1 MQHDRIATDRTGRNR
16 HDWIATDRTDRNHM
30 TGSQPTLRDSMPRPR
45 SVEDSVT
52 DVLRDAI
59 LDGRLAPGRHLA
71 QVELAEELGVSR
83 IPLRDALR
91 RLAAEGLVVIEGRRG
106 AHVASLSPDDVAEIY
121 ELRSLLEAE
130 YIRRAIERLD
140 DSAVKKLIELAHEM
154 DRLAADPPRGKQ
166 ARTEFYAEL
175 YGHADR
181 PRARAEILRLRSMV
195 EPYHVLSG
203 DDHRHDAHDELRE
216 CIARRDGEKAA
227 RVIRE
232 HLTEAGEHLA
242 QSMRS

>member
-1 MQHDRIATDRTGRNR
+1 MVDPR
-16 HDWIATDRTDRNHM
+16 
-30 TGSQPTLRDSMPRPR
+30 PTLRDSMPRPR

-52 DVLRDAI
+52 GVLRDAI
-59 LDGRLAPGRHLA
+59 LDGRLPPGRHLA

-91 RLAAEGLVVIEGRRG
+91 RLAAEGLVVIEGRKG

-130 YIRRAIERLD
+130 YVRRAIERLD
-140 DSAVKKLIELAHEM
+140 DDEAERLVELSHEM
-154 DRLAADPPRGKQ
+154 DRRAGDPVQAKQ

-175 YGHADR
+175 YRHADR

-203 DDHRHDAHDELRE
+203 DHHRHDAHDELRD
-216 CIARRDGEKAA
+216 CIARQDGERAA
-227 RVIRE
+227 EVIRA
-232 HLTEAGEHLA
+232 HLSGAGERLA
-242 QSMRS
+242 RSMMG